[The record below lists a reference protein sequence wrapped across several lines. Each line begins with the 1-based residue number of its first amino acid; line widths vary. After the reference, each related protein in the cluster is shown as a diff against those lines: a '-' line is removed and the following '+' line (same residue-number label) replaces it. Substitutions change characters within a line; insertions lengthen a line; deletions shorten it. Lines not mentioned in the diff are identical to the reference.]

1 MVSTSYRTEGMEYR
15 KKKKIRHKNSVFTR
29 VKSGTLRKLLN
40 KMYIICYDY
49 RYNNDES
56 GIELHICQSYLF

>member
-1 MVSTSYRTEGMEYR
+1 M
-15 KKKKIRHKNSVFTR
+15 

-40 KMYIICYDY
+40 KMYIIGYDY

-56 GIELHICQSYLF
+56 GIEPHIYQSYIF